1 MWRFAFCV
9 CILRSAE
16 PLVGQ
21 AVPARD
27 LLEFP
32 IGTLAEAPLLAT
44 LAGDGTWNPAAILLP
59 PGIRARVVASALD
72 GASEQGV
79 TMQSVALGFSLG
91 TGTTAGVSALRA
103 SIPNLI
109 RTDEDPQS
117 VGPDIAYGTQL
128 VSASIARKLT
138 RRVDAGIAVR
148 YQRGEAD
155 ADARGAMILDAGVL
169 VHSLGKRDLRIAAA
183 TFLQR
188 ADLRD
193 ADRANTRFSFAGDV
207 RVMGTRDEAQV
218 RAGYSFA
225 SAGSLGREHYAS
237 LAGRWQ
243 AIEVR
248 GGLLVT
254 DVYGKHSQRTRL
266 GIALRSATV
275 TVGLAQEQ
283 NLSGISPTYQVVV
296 ASLLGK

>member
-1 MWRFAFCV
+1 
-9 CILRSAE
+9 
-16 PLVGQ
+16 
-21 AVPARD
+21 
-27 LLEFP
+27 
-32 IGTLAEAPLLAT
+32 
-44 LAGDGTWNPAAILLP
+44 
-59 PGIRARVVASALD
+59 
-72 GASEQGV
+72 
-79 TMQSVALGFSLG
+79 
-91 TGTTAGVSALRA
+91 
-103 SIPNLI
+103 
-109 RTDEDPQS
+109 
-117 VGPDIAYGTQL
+117 
-128 VSASIARKLT
+128 
-138 RRVDAGIAVR
+138 
-148 YQRGEAD
+148 
-155 ADARGAMILDAGVL
+155 
-169 VHSLGKRDLRIAAA
+169 
-183 TFLQR
+183 
-188 ADLRD
+188 
-193 ADRANTRFSFAGDV
+193 
-207 RVMGTRDEAQV
+207 MGTRDEAQV